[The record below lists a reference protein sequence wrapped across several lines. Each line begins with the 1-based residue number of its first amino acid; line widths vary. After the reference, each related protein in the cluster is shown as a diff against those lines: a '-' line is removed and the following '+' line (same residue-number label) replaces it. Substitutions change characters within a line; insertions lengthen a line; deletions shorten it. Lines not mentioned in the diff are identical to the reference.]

1 MEVGMTQDQN
11 YINFQYSLACKSQRL
26 LNFGLDAAAG
36 AYSVPRIL
44 ARFLKKLRNRNVLKR
59 KKKRKGV
66 KKESFGTAA
75 KIKEDTDAPEQSQYI

>member
-1 MEVGMTQDQN
+1 
-11 YINFQYSLACKSQRL
+11 
-26 LNFGLDAAAG
+26 
-36 AYSVPRIL
+36 VPRIL